1 MIIKGDSGMVLGMV
15 EIGKDVSECKENEG
29 FTTLYIEDR
38 PVLFPLFDQK
48 LTPDAPE
55 KFTPSPILT
64 E

>member
-1 MIIKGDSGMVLGMV
+1 M
-15 EIGKDVSECKENEG
+15 KDYRHN
-29 FTTLYIEDR
+29 TLYIDAR
-38 PVLFPLFDQK
+38 PVLSILFDQK